1 MVKSFAASA
10 VTIAVLLSACTVG
23 PDYQRPTS
31 ELPVAWIAAGD
42 EAKPA
47 DGAGEHWWDL
57 YGDPVLGQLV
67 NEALSHNADIQ
78 VAAAR
83 VLQARAQAGL
93 IDADGAPVVFANA
106 SANRTRSSQD
116 SAFPLQPGT
125 PAIQNNFRAT
135 LEASYE
141 LDLWGKYRRAS
152 EAARAELLAA
162 DSAQQAVR
170 LSLVADVIQQ
180 YFALLAA
187 DQQAAAA
194 QRVLASRGESLELLR
209 KRLTAGVA
217 SRFDL
222 HVSEAEEAVA
232 RSQLATATQS
242 QARQEAVLAVLLGR
256 SPRDVMDGTVT
267 RGTPAAQTVLWVPAG
282 LPSDLLLRRPDI
294 RQAEQLLIAAN
305 ARIGAARSQVFPS
318 ISLTGLVGSE
328 STDLSNLFSGPAGIF
343 QFAAAVTQPIFNA
356 GRTTHALRVAEA
368 QREQALLQYR
378 QAIANAFRDVR
389 IALAGQEAARLTLQA
404 ETQRAE
410 SLGFAFKQAG
420 LRYEGGISSRLDV
433 LDVERQLLQAELAR
447 IDALR
452 AQHAAVADLFKA
464 LGGGWPV
471 AETARR
477 E

>member
-1 MVKSFAASA
+1 MAKSIAFSA
-10 VTIAVLLSACTVG
+10 VTISVLLTACAVG
-23 PDYQRPTS
+23 PDYQRPVN
-31 ELPVAWIAAGD
+31 EFPEAWAAHD
-42 EAKPA
+42 DAVQAA
-47 DGAGEHWWDL
+47 DSAGAQWWRL
-57 YGDPVLGQLV
+57 YGDPVLEQLV
-67 NEALSHNADIQ
+67 DEALSRNADIQ

-83 VLQARAQAGL
+83 VSQARAQAGL
-93 IDADGAPVVFANA
+93 TDADRAPVVFASA
-106 SANRTRSSQD
+106 SADRTRSSED
-116 SAFPLQPGT
+116 GAFPLPSGT
-125 PAIQNNFRAT
+125 PRIQNNFRAT

-141 LDLWGKYRRAS
+141 VDLWGKYRRAS

-180 YFALLAA
+180 YVALLAA

-209 KRLTAGVA
+209 RRLTAGVA
-217 SRFDL
+217 SKFDL
-222 HVSEAEEAVA
+222 HVSEAEEAAA
-232 RSQLATATQS
+232 RSQLAAATQS

-256 SPRDVMDGTVT
+256 SPREVMTGTVA
-267 RGTPAAQTVLWVPAG
+267 RGAPAAQTALWVPAG

-305 ARIGAARSQVFPS
+305 ARIGVARSQVFPS
-318 ISLTGLVGSE
+318 ISLTGFVGSE

-368 QREQALLQYR
+368 QREQALAQYR
-378 QAIANAFRDVR
+378 QAVANAFRDVR
-389 IALAGQEAARLTLQA
+389 LALAGQEAARVTLQA
-404 ETQRAE
+404 ETQRAAAL
-410 SLGFAFKQAG
+410 SQAYKQAG
-420 LRYEGGISSRLDV
+420 LRYEGGISSKLDV
-433 LDVERQLLQAELAR
+433 LDVERQLLQAEFAR

-464 LGGGWPV
+464 LGGGWPA
-471 AETARR
+471 AETVQRP
-477 E
+477 

>member
-1 MVKSFAASA
+1 MVKSIAASA

-31 ELPVAWIAAGD
+31 ELPAAWIAAGD

-162 DSAQQAVR
+162 DSAQQVVR

-232 RSQLATATQS
+232 RSQLASATQS

-378 QAIANAFRDVR
+378 QVIANAFRDVR